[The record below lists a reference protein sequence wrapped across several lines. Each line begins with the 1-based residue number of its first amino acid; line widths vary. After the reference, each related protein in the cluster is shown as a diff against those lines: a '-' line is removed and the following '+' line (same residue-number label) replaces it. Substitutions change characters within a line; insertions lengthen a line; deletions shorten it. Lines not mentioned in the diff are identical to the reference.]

1 MPDNP
6 RTDATAQLE
15 VARILKRLI
24 RQIQDHDTAPVKIE
38 FTNSKT
44 AARLLIGVCLHLLA
58 AAFPSWTEAEKW
70 LDDVADD
77 ALDALNNAEEE
88 Q

>member
-1 MPDNP
+1 MPDTP
-6 RTDATAQLE
+6 LTDATSQLE
-15 VARILKRLI
+15 VARILKRLT
-24 RQIQDHDTAPVKIE
+24 RQVQDHDTAPVKIE
-38 FTNSKT
+38 FTNSKA
-44 AARLLIGVCLHLLA
+44 AARLMVGVCLHLLA
-58 AAFPSWTEAEKW
+58 AAFPSWAEAEKW